1 MRAVEQEHAQHSITG
16 SSDHMDQRFAT
27 LTRFTKSLVLFLS
40 TPSHV
45 PPMASVSPSNI
56 SRHSD
61 RWCDKPCELCISCTC
76 LQAPL
81 SCAYPRLTEE

>member
-1 MRAVEQEHAQHSITG
+1 MRAVEQEQAQHSITG

-40 TPSHV
+40 TASHV
-45 PPMASVSPSNI
+45 PPWLLSAPLTSLGT
-56 SRHSD
+56 RTGG
-61 RWCDKPCELCISCTC
+61 CDKPCELCISCTC

-81 SCAYPRLTEE
+81 SCACPRLT